1 MKNLIKDPMI
11 RNSTILL
18 SIGVFLFLVTKVV
31 ATGGIDEPF
40 RPGDTSN
47 PDCAMDDDNCTVFL
61 GQDLYKENPVADGG
75 NTTSGNDSVAI
86 GKYNTASGIGSI
98 AIGAG
103 DGVDTFGGNASEEYS
118 VSIGSNSLASGYGAV
133 SILGEDAGGDKSV
146 AIGEGT
152 VAKSFREIVLG
163 SYPDIASYTPS
174 ADSWSSSDRIF
185 TIGNGATSGSRS
197 DAMVVLKNGQVNFGD
212 VKINGNKS
220 PFDLSSVSSFMI
232 LPQGDTGSAGNA
244 LSGAL
249 RFNKSTGLLEYGDNT
264 PEWIPIEKNS
274 LDLYSESYTAGTK
287 PSSNGNGAVAIGGVS
302 IAANP
307 RSIAIGNGVVSGY
320 QTVSEWYSI
329 PDGVMPVVVGQFN
342 KLIADNDDPVAQF
355 TVGVGSGSG
364 SRTNGLIVYKSP
376 SKGGAVGIGDFTAS
390 ELPIDDGLEFATKA
404 GGKIIAGVWS
414 DASDRSLKDNIED
427 LDYGLDEIL
436 EIEPKSFNY
445 KLTPDKRSIG
455 FVAQDV
461 KEIIPEI
468 VTGNEGSM
476 GISYGHLVAVLVN
489 AVKELDA
496 RVRELEGEPSYE
508 SQRSSGGGGGG
519 SSDSGDINNNKGEEL
534 QKEDSSQEKGDS
546 GKTDGK
552 DTGDIG
558 AGSQASV
565 LTSIGANVG
574 LNTVLLSVSIL
585 MFLINITM
593 MIYRRERN

>member
-1 MKNLIKDPMI
+1 MIKNSL
-11 RNSTILL
+11 ILL
-18 SIGVFLFLVTKVV
+18 SIGVFLFFSAK
-31 ATGGIDEPF
+31 AFGIAQQF
-40 RPGDTSN
+40 RPGESQD
-47 PDCAMDDDNCTVFL
+47 PGCAMGEENCTVDIGL
-61 GQDLYKENPVADGG
+61 DLYNENSSADGG
-75 NTTSGNDSVAI
+75 NDTSGTNSIVIGSNSVASGDYSIAVGHASDLEPGPEASGDYSVAI
-86 GKYNTASGIGSI
+86 GNSSI
-98 AIGAG
+98 ASSDYSIGILSGSAYA
-103 DGVDTFGGNASEEYS
+103 TESLA
-118 VSIGSNSLASGYGAV
+118 IGSNSVATGSN
-133 SILGEDAGGDKSV
+133 SV
-146 AIGEGT
+146 AIGEGAA
-152 VAKSFREIVLG
+152 AKSYREVVLG

-274 LDLYSESYTAGTK
+274 LDLYSESYTAGTR
-287 PSSNGNGAVAIGGVS
+287 PTTSGNGAVAIGTSASATG
-302 IAANP
+302 
-307 RSIAIGNGVVSGY
+307 RSIAVGVGTSVDPGIS
-320 QTVSEWYSI
+320 TI
-329 PDGVMPVVVGQFN
+329 MPVVAGNYNRQSITN
-342 KLIADNDDPVAQF
+342 GDVAQF
-355 TVGVGSGSG
+355 TVGVGVSS
-364 SRTNGLIVYKSP
+364 SRSNGLIVYKSP
-376 SKGGAVGIGDFTAS
+376 IKGSVVGVGDFIAS